1 MSIPMTNQYEQQCNA
16 LALHEVGGVMVNRID
31 VNFQQSLTNWV
42 FDTSPVKVD
51 FPDQTEAI
59 IQNILFNNMASKL
72 DLAI

>member
-16 LALHEVGGVMVNRID
+16 LALKEVGGVMLDKID
-31 VNFQQSLTNWV
+31 AGFQESLINWV
-42 FDTSPVKVD
+42 MDTSPVKVD

>member
-1 MSIPMTNQYEQQCNA
+1 
-16 LALHEVGGVMVNRID
+16 VGGVMVNRID

-59 IQNILFNNMASKL
+59 IQNILFNNMTSKL